1 MPTFVLERI
10 IPPAFDIADP
20 DVVALHSRWA
30 TDAYHAAGIVW
41 LGGVA
46 TDKGNMYSL
55 VVAADDVDAIKRY
68 CASLGIAET
77 DFKVSEV
84 RTAVG
89 PQMAMSRTDPRYR
102 EPKIP

>member
-1 MPTFVLERI
+1 VPTFVLERV

-30 TDAYHAAGIVW
+30 ADAYQAAGIAW

-55 VVAADDVDAIKRY
+55 VVADSAEDIARY
-68 CASLGIAET
+68 CAALGVAAAE
-77 DFKVSEV
+77 FKVSEV
-84 RTAVG
+84 KAAMG
-89 PQMAMSRTDPRYR
+89 PHIAMARSDPRYR
-102 EPKIP
+102 APRRG

>member
-1 MPTFVLERI
+1 MPTFVLERV

-30 TDAYHAAGIVW
+30 ADAYQAAGIAW

-55 VVAADDVDAIKRY
+55 VVADSIADIERY
-68 CASLGIAET
+68 CASLGIAEAE
-77 DFKVSEV
+77 FKISEV
-84 RTAVG
+84 KTMIG
-89 PQMAMSRTDPRYR
+89 PHLAMARSDPRYR
-102 EPKIP
+102 APRKP